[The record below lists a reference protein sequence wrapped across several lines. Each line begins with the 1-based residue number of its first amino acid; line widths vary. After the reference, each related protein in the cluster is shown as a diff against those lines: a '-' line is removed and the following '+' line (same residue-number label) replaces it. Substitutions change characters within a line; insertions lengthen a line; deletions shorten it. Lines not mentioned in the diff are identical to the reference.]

1 MGGPWAGDGRAM
13 GGRGPGAGLTGTGA
27 AVPALSNAAVI
38 VVFGGSWDSLL
49 AILDRLFVE
58 RYLGLD
64 NCVVGKVALGIEFES
79 LDTDHVIDT
88 RNRYTV

>member
-38 VVFGGSWDSLL
+38 VVFGGS
-49 AILDRLFVE
+49 
-58 RYLGLD
+58 
-64 NCVVGKVALGIEFES
+64 
-79 LDTDHVIDT
+79 
-88 RNRYTV
+88 